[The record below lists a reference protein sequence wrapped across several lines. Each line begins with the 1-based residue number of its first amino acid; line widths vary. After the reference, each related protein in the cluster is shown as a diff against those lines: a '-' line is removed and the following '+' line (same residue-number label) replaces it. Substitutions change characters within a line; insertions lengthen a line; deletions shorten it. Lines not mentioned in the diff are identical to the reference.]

1 MKNIAVILALALA
14 VLQFLPA
21 AAEKELLQKLPPQY
35 RKWLTEDVVYIISPV
50 ERGVF
55 LQLQS
60 DLERE
65 QFIKGFWKQRDPNP
79 STPQNEFQIEHR
91 RRIEYANT
99 WFGKESP
106 GPGWMSDQGRIY
118 ILLGEPK
125 SIEKY
130 ENKTELRPT
139 IVWYYQGLM
148 DYGLPN
154 AFSVVFFKQDYTGDY
169 RLYSPVRFGPQA
181 LMYNYTG
188 DMTDYQQAYTQLQG
202 IEPVIADLSLSLIPG
217 ENPGMAPS
225 LASEA
230 LLSTKIPVAPVKKVK
245 TAYAEKMLRYKDM
258 IEMDYT
264 ANYIENAKMTAVL
277 LDPRSG
283 IHFVH
288 YLIEPKRL
296 SLEAYEGRYYTTL
309 EVFGSVADMEGRPV
323 FQFNKSVPIELSQEQ
338 MQRIQDK
345 LFSFQ
350 DMFPLVPGR
359 YRLTVLLKN
368 TVSREFT
375 SIEETLVVSEKP
387 APGIAA
393 LFLANKLVEN
403 SGYRGQSKPFLLDD
417 RQLVPSPRNDFTQ
430 NDPLYL
436 FCQLAG
442 SGDELHRGGSLRVE
456 ILKEGAVVRTQEK
469 RLGDYPQFPDVLERF
484 PLSGLAPAN
493 YVARVTLLA
502 EKGQALAADE
512 ASFYISPV
520 AVLPRPW
527 VLSLPQSSSTA
538 PQYWND
544 LGSQYLQLGRK
555 AEARER
561 LERAYH
567 LAPQTPRFVLDFC
580 RILMEQ
586 RDFRQAKDVAL
597 RAFQGQGR
605 DEFLLPLAQ
614 AGQALGEYREAA
626 EHYGRY
632 IAHAGPS
639 VRTLNALGECQ
650 LAAGDRRA
658 ALESW
663 EKSLQLDDKQ
673 AQLKEKVAALK
684 RGTP

>member
-1 MKNIAVILALALA
+1 MKKTAVILALLAAL
-14 VLQFLPA
+14 LQLLPA
-21 AAEKELLQKLPPQY
+21 AADKELIQKLPPQY

-50 ERGVF
+50 ERDVF

-65 QFIKGFWKQRDPNP
+65 QFIKAFWKQRDPNP
-79 STPQNEFQIEHR
+79 STPQNEFQIEHY
-91 RRIEYANT
+91 RRIDYANT

-139 IVWYYQGLM
+139 VVWYYQGLM

-169 RLYSPVRFGPQA
+169 QLYSPVRFGPQA
-181 LMYNYTG
+181 LMYNYSG
-188 DMTDYQQAYTQLQG
+188 DMTDYQGAYTQLQG

-230 LLSTKIPVAPVKKVK
+230 LLATKIPVAPVKKIK

-264 ANYIENAKMTAVL
+264 ANYIENGKMTAVVR
-277 LDPRSG
+277 DPRTG

-323 FQFNKSVPIELSQEQ
+323 FQINKSVPIELGQEQ

-375 SIEETLVVSEKP
+375 SIEDTLDVPEKP

-403 SGYRGQSKPFLLDD
+403 SSWRGQSKPFLLDD

-430 NDPLYL
+430 NDTLYL

-442 SGDELHRGGSLRVE
+442 ITDELRRGGSLRVE
-456 ILKEGAVVRTQEK
+456 ILRENAVARTQEK
-469 RLGDYPQFPDVLERF
+469 RLTDYPQFPDVLERF
-484 PLSGLAPAN
+484 PLPGLAPAN
-493 YVARVTLLA
+493 YAARVTLLSA
-502 EKGQALAADE
+502 QGQALAADE
-512 ASFYISPV
+512 APFYITPV
-520 AVLPRPW
+520 AGLPRPW
-527 VLSLPQSSSTA
+527 VLSLPQPSSAA

-544 LGSQYLQLGRK
+544 LGNQYLLLGRK

-586 RDFRQAKDVAL
+586 RDFRQAKDVAQ
-597 RAFQGQGR
+597 RAFQSQGK

-614 AGQALGEYREAA
+614 AAQALGEHQEAA
-626 EHYGRY
+626 ELYGRY

-650 LAAGDRRA
+650 LAAGDRRG
-658 ALESW
+658 ALQSW

-673 AQLKEKVAALK
+673 EQLKEKVAALK